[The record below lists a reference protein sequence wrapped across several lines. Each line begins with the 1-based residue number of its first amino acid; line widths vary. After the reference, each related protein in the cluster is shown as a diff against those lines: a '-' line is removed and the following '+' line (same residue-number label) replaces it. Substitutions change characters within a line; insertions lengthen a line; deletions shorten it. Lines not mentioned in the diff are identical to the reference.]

1 MGILNWIT
9 QGCDSLTAT
18 AAPSIDALGLHIC
31 IALATIMLVWFGVQ
45 ESLASAQGG
54 PGFNMAKFMN
64 FFMLITFAYVMVRF
78 YDSTIPG
85 VGYSLRGFINGG
97 AQYLVTIIG
106 NQSLT
111 NILSILDQAQA
122 TSGPGVVKALMNPYY
137 AIVYVLI
144 QVILA
149 FFSAVVSVIVAYG
162 AIATAVVGLVG
173 PVFIPFLVF
182 DKLEFLFWGWLRAFI
197 GFCFYKVLAAAVLSI
212 MGTLLAHYYTD
223 IVAFSDPGLMVKQL
237 PLLIILVTVNIYI
250 LFKIPAL
257 TMSIF
262 SGSTGGH
269 DGGMGIATAAVRQ
282 SEINE
287 RRRSMST
294 TTKVSPEITR
304 AAERYLE
311 QYGDPLVMNTY
322 LKITIL
328 VLAVV
333 CLTLAALT
341 FESQKALANMHPMI
355 VRINDVGRAEAID
368 YRNFQY
374 RPQEAE
380 DKYYLTRWAE
390 LYFSRNRFTIER
402 DQTNS
407 LYFLNGDVQRAVI
420 EQERKNKNN
429 RDLCERQPAPV
440 CGCRGQECC
449 SRRPPAIALLGPHRI

>member
-9 QGCDSLTAT
+9 QGCDALTAT

-45 ESLASAQGG
+45 ESLSSAQGG
-54 PGFNMAKFMN
+54 PGFNMAKFIS

-78 YDSTIPG
+78 YDSVIPG

-162 AIATAVVGLVG
+162 AVESAVVGLVG

-212 MGTLLAHYYTD
+212 MGTLLAHYYAD
-223 IVAFSDPGLMVKQL
+223 LVAFSDPGLMVKQL
-237 PLLIILVTVNIYI
+237 PLLIILVVVNIYI

-257 TMSIF
+257 TVSIF
-262 SGSTGGH
+262 SGSAGGH
-269 DGGMGIATAAVRQ
+269 DAGMGLLTAAVV
-282 SEINE
+282 
-287 RRRSMST
+287 RS
-294 TTKVSPEITR
+294 R
-304 AAERYLE
+304 
-311 QYGDPLVMNTY
+311 
-322 LKITIL
+322 
-328 VLAVV
+328 
-333 CLTLAALT
+333 
-341 FESQKALANMHPMI
+341 
-355 VRINDVGRAEAID
+355 
-368 YRNFQY
+368 
-374 RPQEAE
+374 
-380 DKYYLTRWAE
+380 
-390 LYFSRNRFTIER
+390 
-402 DQTNS
+402 
-407 LYFLNGDVQRAVI
+407 
-420 EQERKNKNN
+420 
-429 RDLCERQPAPV
+429 
-440 CGCRGQECC
+440 
-449 SRRPPAIALLGPHRI
+449 